1 MKKET
6 KASNVIAA
14 IRNKVAKLRAKA
26 KLVTAR
32 NVWDDSEAV
41 IPVTK
46 VKIEKV
52 VFEWSTMSVFKSAM
66 VILAVIIGAYL
77 LYAIGNILIL
87 FFISFFIAA
96 ALDPLI
102 DALQRIK
109 IPRAIG
115 ILLIYFVIL
124 ILVAILIAN
133 LLPLIAAQLVSIAT
147 LVNNFIVGIS
157 NSPVDNLPFGSMIKP
172 YLNDLYKAIDFKVVA
187 VQLQNSLQLIST
199 QLLSLGGNLW
209 SIILQISNGLMNFIL
224 ILILV
229 FFMTVDEMAL
239 EHFCISIFP
248 NRYSE
253 YISRRMQTV
262 KVKIGEW
269 IRGQLVVSVVA
280 AVISFVG
287 LAIFGVNYSLT
298 IAVITGICMIIP
310 VFGRVVACI
319 IVLPIVLNQSP
330 ALALFLIIYYFG
342 ISQIENNI
350 LVPLLMNRAVG
361 LSPILIIFA
370 LLVGFQFLGLLG
382 LVLAIPIATIIAVFA
397 RDVGRRIHH
406 GKQETI

>member
-1 MKKET
+1 MKKEAKT
-6 KASNVIAA
+6 NSVIDVIRHKVSN
-14 IRNKVAKLRAKA
+14 LQAKA
-26 KLVTAR
+26 KQVAADNAR
-32 NVWDDSEAV
+32 DDAEAIV
-41 IPVTK
+41 K
-46 VKIEKV
+46 VSTLKLEKTLL
-52 VFEWSTMSVFKSAM
+52 EWSAYSVFKSAM
-66 VILAVIIGAYL
+66 VILAVIIGTYL
-77 LYAIGNILIL
+77 LYSIGNILVL
-87 FFISFFIAA
+87 FFIAFFIAA

-102 DALQRIK
+102 DAIQSAK
-109 IPRAIG
+109 IPRAIA
-115 ILLIYFVIL
+115 ILLVYLVIFV
-124 ILVAILIAN
+124 LVAVLIAN
-133 LLPLIAAQLVSIAT
+133 LLPLIATQLVGIAT

-157 NSPVDNLPFGSMIKP
+157 NSPVDNLPFGSIIKP

-187 VQLQNSLQLIST
+187 VQLQNSLELIST

-209 SIILQISNGLMNFIL
+209 SIILQISNGLMNFVL

-248 NRYSE
+248 ARYSE
-253 YISRRMQTV
+253 YISARMQTV

-269 IRGQLVVSVVA
+269 IRGQVVVSVVA
-280 AVISFVG
+280 AIISFVG

-310 VFGRVVACI
+310 VFGRVVACV

-361 LSPILIIFA
+361 LSPILIIFS
-370 LLVGFQFLGLLG
+370 LLVGFQFLGIMG

-397 RDVGRRIHH
+397 RDIGMRIHR
-406 GKQETI
+406 GKE